1 MTFITTCGPSKA
13 VPTLCVSGTNWQVRP
28 GGVLLTS
35 TMSLDKVFHQNL
47 LAEEQHLNE
56 QDQNLKDA
64 ITACESQLNIAKENY
79 QKTTEELELKDQR
92 LSLVKLQ
99 LNLMKKCAEQISERT
114 QKLLSDKSDLQR
126 QLAEMKSAL
135 KYEERE
141 FLREISSFNAEFS
154 LCTGTDG
161 QTNTEVLN
169 LSAVVD
175 SLRKEMEEMIQSNR
189 YMSDLLTQKR
199 SLHLELEALKS
210 IHADVLLQLNKAKE
224 TTAALQAESHAAH
237 QKPFTDAAV
246 ITLKKELEKHEEGDM
261 ELLLETLKMEVQH
274 LQDID
279 GREGG
284 EQH

>member
-1 MTFITTCGPSKA
+1 
-13 VPTLCVSGTNWQVRP
+13 
-28 GGVLLTS
+28 
-35 TMSLDKVFHQNL
+35 MSLDKVFHQNL
-47 LAEEQHLNE
+47 PGEEQQHLNE
-56 QDQNLKDA
+56 QYQNSKDA
-64 ITACESQLNIAKENY
+64 ITECESQLSIARENY
-79 QKTTEELELKDQR
+79 RKTTEELELKDQR

-99 LNLMKKCAEQISERT
+99 LNLMKKCAEQITERT
-114 QKLLSDKSDLQR
+114 QKLLADEADLQR
-126 QLAEMKSAL
+126 RLAEKKSAL

-154 LCTGTDG
+154 LCAGTDS

-169 LSAVVD
+169 LSAEVD
-175 SLRKEMEEMIQSNR
+175 SLHKEMEEMIQSNR

-199 SLHLELEALKS
+199 SLHLELQALKG
-210 IHADVLLQLNKAKE
+210 IHADVLLQLKQAKE
-224 TTAALQAESHAAH
+224 TTVALRAESHAAH
-237 QKPFTDAAV
+237 QMPFTDASL
-246 ITLKKELEKHEEGDM
+246 ITLRKELEKHEEGDL